1 MNVKNIQHGGV
12 MYVVRLMNIN
22 KGKSNLSH
30 YLLGK
35 SKPCQRCQSFIHLHN
50 IKTIKY
56 TDIIDGV
63 SVLCEM
69 KRV

>member
-1 MNVKNIQHGGV
+1 
-12 MYVVRLMNIN
+12 MNIN
-22 KGKSNLSH
+22 KGKSNLFN

-35 SKPCQRCQSFIHLHN
+35 SKPCQHCQSFIHLHN